1 MELSFTFRNTPSSEV
16 IKEYVEKRVDG
27 LRRLVR
33 EPATCHVVF
42 SHERFRYS
50 AEVIVEAPRAKF
62 RSKEDSSDMN
72 SAFDTALD
80 AIRSQLR
87 KYRDRRKSL

>member
-1 MELSFTFRNTPSSEV
+1 MDLSFTFRNTPSSDA
-16 IKEYVEKRVDG
+16 IKEYVEKRIDG

-42 SHERFRYS
+42 SHERFRYG
-50 AEVIVEAPRAKF
+50 AEVILEAPRSRF
-62 RSKEDSSDMN
+62 RSKGDSSDMN

-80 AIRSQLR
+80 ALKNQVR
-87 KYRDRRKSL
+87 KDRGRRKNP